1 MCFSGDATP
10 PRDRARHCRRVS
22 LVTLL
27 TVACLL
33 PGCAAF
39 RSYDKELNQTLSM
52 TAAGDVNGAIKRL
65 QNDNKGKD
73 KDLLFYLEYG
83 DLLRLKSAFG
93 DSQASWMTANTTVQ
107 AWEDGAKADPSATA
121 GVALSYIINDKMRP
135 YEGHDY
141 EKVMLTTRMA
151 MNDLAM
157 ANWENARVA
166 IKQTHEREAVIAD
179 VRAKQYQQIEK
190 EARKRGSTLGFQDL
204 KGYPVETI
212 NDPEVNGLRNS
223 YQSAFSHYL
232 AGFIYEALGEP
243 SLAAPGYRQA
253 IELQP
258 NIPLLE
264 QGLAGLDQRVGARD
278 DGLTDVLFEIE
289 TGLAPALVSKQFPI
303 PVPING
309 TLIFIPISFPVI
321 KSEGEGFVPTELRV
335 GDTTLTPVQI
345 TSVDAMAR
353 RALKDDMNGIMLRG
367 FIRATAKAVA
377 QYSLQHQAQQ
387 QNSLILSIAALAVS
401 VGSVVTESADERT
414 WRTLPARI
422 SIARGK
428 LPPGTHTVTLATP
441 AGPRSVQVNISGRY
455 TFISLR
461 MIRGQFFPMLPVAGL
476 GGGTP
481 QAQPG
486 GGTPQA
492 QPVGGTP
499 QAQLGGGAPQAQ
511 ESAPASTA
519 PIVESQSNLE
529 ESVK

>member
-1 MCFSGDATP
+1 MQSSRGATP
-10 PRDRARHCRRVS
+10 VPNQSRHGRS
-22 LVTLL
+22 AYLVTLL
-27 TVACLL
+27 IVACLL

-65 QNDNKGKD
+65 QKDNKGKD
-73 KDLLFYLEYG
+73 KDLLYYLEYG
-83 DLLRLKSAFG
+83 GLLRLKSDYN
-93 DSQASWMTANTTVQ
+93 DSQTSWMTANTTVQ
-107 AWEDGAKADPSATA
+107 AWEDAAKADPSRTA

-141 EKVMLTTRMA
+141 EKVMLTTRIA

-166 IKQTHEREAVIAD
+166 IKQTHEREAIIAE
-179 VRAKQYQQIEK
+179 VREKQYQQVEK
-190 EARKRGSTLGFQDL
+190 EAQKRGSTLGFKDL

-258 NIPLLE
+258 NIPLLDE
-264 QGLAGLDQRVGARD
+264 GLAGLDKRVDARD
-278 DGLTDVLFEIE
+278 DGLTDVMFEIE

-309 TLIFIPISFPVI
+309 TLILIPISFPVI
-321 KSEGEGFVPTELRV
+321 KPEGEGFIPSELHV
-335 GDTTLTPVQI
+335 DSTQTLVPVQI
-345 TSVDAMAR
+345 ASVDAMAR

-377 QYSLQHQAQQ
+377 QYSLQRQAQQ
-387 QNSLILSIAALAVS
+387 QNSLALSIAALAVT

-422 SIARGK
+422 AIARGK
-428 LPPGTHTVTLATP
+428 LPPGTHTITLSTP

-481 QAQPG
+481 QAQLG
-486 GGTPQA
+486 GGT
-492 QPVGGTP
+492 
-499 QAQLGGGAPQAQ
+499 PQAQ
-511 ESAPASTA
+511 ESAPASTG

>member
-1 MCFSGDATP
+1 
-10 PRDRARHCRRVS
+10 
-22 LVTLL
+22 
-27 TVACLL
+27 
-33 PGCAAF
+33 
-39 RSYDKELNQTLSM
+39 
-52 TAAGDVNGAIKRL
+52 
-65 QNDNKGKD
+65 
-73 KDLLFYLEYG
+73 
-83 DLLRLKSAFG
+83 
-93 DSQASWMTANTTVQ
+93 
-107 AWEDGAKADPSATA
+107 
-121 GVALSYIINDKMRP
+121 
-135 YEGHDY
+135 
-141 EKVMLTTRMA
+141 
-151 MNDLAM
+151 
-157 ANWENARVA
+157 
-166 IKQTHEREAVIAD
+166 
-179 VRAKQYQQIEK
+179 
-190 EARKRGSTLGFQDL
+190 
-204 KGYPVETI
+204 
-212 NDPEVNGLRNS
+212 
-223 YQSAFSHYL
+223 
-232 AGFIYEALGEP
+232 
-243 SLAAPGYRQA
+243 
-253 IELQP
+253 
-258 NIPLLE
+258 
-264 QGLAGLDQRVGARD
+264 
-278 DGLTDVLFEIE
+278 
-289 TGLAPALVSKQFPI
+289 
-303 PVPING
+303 
-309 TLIFIPISFPVI
+309 
-321 KSEGEGFVPTELRV
+321 
-335 GDTTLTPVQI
+335 
-345 TSVDAMAR
+345 VDAMAR